1 MALAAPMSAANG
13 RNHNRPGGH
22 NDKPRCEKFEKRDKR
37 DRGHRPAPPRACNHR
52 PERGSV
58 VMHRPPRGK
67 YVMYAGRP
75 HWLAD
80 NVIYQIVKRGGLSV
94 YMVVSYL

>member
-1 MALAAPMSAANG
+1 
-13 RNHNRPGGH
+13 
-22 NDKPRCEKFEKRDKR
+22 
-37 DRGHRPAPPRACNHR
+37 
-52 PERGSV
+52 
-58 VMHRPPRGK
+58 MHRPPRGK